1 MQMLHWLSFQQCLLR
16 NFKTYRFFWFLDILL
31 YTDQISFH
39 DYFLSMKEIWLI
51 QNGKS
56 KMLNGSSSF
65 FNNKWRH
72 HDAIFLLVLKI
83 DNNNNNNNN
92 IHLYCDFL
100 LVIQSALKYE

>member
-1 MQMLHWLSFQQCLLR
+1 MDSVFNNIYFEISKL
-16 NFKTYRFFWFLDILL
+16 TFWFLSILL

-56 KMLNGSSSF
+56 TMLNGSSSF

-72 HDAIFLLVLKI
+72 FFVSFKDW
-83 DNNNNNNNN
+83 
-92 IHLYCDFL
+92 
-100 LVIQSALKYE
+100 